1 MNAEGNQ
8 GAIHHPPRLYRCRS
22 TEVAVFIIFILLPPP
37 FLKEIANI
45 DILVCFIQIT
55 FAMR

>member
-1 MNAEGNQ
+1 MQKGTKERFTIRQDCIDVAPRRWRFYH
-8 GAIHHPPRLYRCRS
+8 IHF
-22 TEVAVFIIFILLPPP
+22 TAPP

-55 FAMR
+55 FSMR